1 MEDLDY
7 FLNNYLNYMNIIK
20 GRSKNTIKEYSYDLV
35 NFFRFLSTKST
46 DIDSTLFENTDYSD
60 LSIKDIEKVKLSDLH
75 SFIAFM
81 DKLHGNTISTRS
93 RKIAS
98 LRSFF
103 KYLYDIEKIIKENPA
118 EKLETPKKSE
128 RNPVYLTFEES
139 VTLLNTISK
148 EKNEFIKRRDYAIVT
163 LFLNCG
169 LRLSELSS
177 IDLNKIKNKT
187 LTVIGKGNKERTI
200 YLNEVSL
207 EAIIDYLKIRPDC
220 PTQALFLS
228 NRNQRM
234 SNRAIQYRIDKYLKK
249 ANFDIKVYST
259 HKLRHTA
266 ATLLYKYGNVD
277 ILALKEILGHKNVST
292 TQIYTH
298 IDDERLR
305 EAVSKNPLNKYN
317 EW

>member
-139 VTLLNTISK
+139 VTLLNNY
-148 EKNEFIKRRDYAIVT
+148 E
-163 LFLNCG
+163 
-169 LRLSELSS
+169 
-177 IDLNKIKNKT
+177 
-187 LTVIGKGNKERTI
+187 IGRASCRER
-200 YLNEVSL
+200 V
-207 EAIIDYLKIRPDC
+207 
-220 PTQALFLS
+220 
-228 NRNQRM
+228 
-234 SNRAIQYRIDKYLKK
+234 
-249 ANFDIKVYST
+249 
-259 HKLRHTA
+259 
-266 ATLLYKYGNVD
+266 
-277 ILALKEILGHKNVST
+277 
-292 TQIYTH
+292 
-298 IDDERLR
+298 
-305 EAVSKNPLNKYN
+305 
-317 EW
+317 